1 MKKSNWQAFK
11 YLLGLTA
18 SSRRH
23 MILAAFLGFVTIGSN
38 IGLVA
43 TAALLIASAALHPPV
58 LDLMPA
64 IVGVRFFGIS
74 RALCRYLE
82 RYVGHQATF
91 QLLGELRVSF
101 YRALEPLLPAR
112 LPDYHSGE
120 LLDRVVADVE
130 TLKDFY
136 LRVLLPPL
144 VALMVMGAVFIF
156 LACFSISLALAWLAC
171 FLVAGV
177 AVPLV
182 LGVARSP
189 DRRQEEVRATLNA
202 TLVDTVQGMTEI
214 LACGREQEQVHRL
227 NTLGRELQRHQEK
240 SASRDGLALALTGLA
255 GDLSLWLVLVLAVPL
270 VTAGKLDGVYL
281 AMLTMAAAASFEAIA
296 SLPAIKEHLQA
307 SLGATRRLLAI
318 IATSTP
324 ERGYAAG
331 PIPLSRQNPA
341 GPGSSNQGLDSTCK
355 VLPLARQTR
364 PSRRS
369 YNTGGTTGP
378 GNAIPGGSGQGLDT
392 TRETAGRMPRYYTG
406 RTPGVCSACT
416 SRSIGYHLQVKG
428 LRFRYGPDEPPA
440 LDGIDFT
447 LPAGGRLA
455 LVGPSGAGKSTLV
468 NLLLR
473 FWDYGEGSI
482 CLGGRELKDYP
493 VEDLRR
499 LLAVVSQPT
508 HLFNSSLAEN
518 LLLARPDADTAE
530 LWSVLRAVGL
540 EDFSRGLPRGLE
552 TCTGEE
558 GLKLSGGQRQRL
570 ALARALLKNAPI
582 LILDEATSGLDPV
595 TEQEV
600 LQTIYQVMTG
610 RTTLVITHHLAGLEA
625 MDEILVLDKGRVIQ
639 RGRHEELLQQD
650 GLYHRM
656 WEMQQVIAP

>member
-1 MKKSNWQAFK
+1 MKQSNWQAFK

-18 SSRRH
+18 SSWRH

-38 IGLVA
+38 IGLLA

-112 LPDYHSGE
+112 LPDYRSGE

-156 LACFSISLALAWLAC
+156 LARFSISLALAWLAC
-171 FLVAGV
+171 FLAAGV
-177 AVPLV
+177 VVPLV
-182 LGVARSP
+182 LGAARNP

-369 YNTGGTTGP
+369 YNSGGTTGP
-378 GNAIPGGSGQGLDT
+378 EMALQGGSGQGLDT
-392 TRETAGRMPRYYTG
+392 TRETAGRYYTG

-416 SRSIGYHLQVKG
+416 SRSIDYHLQVRG
-428 LRFRYGPDEPPA
+428 LRFRYSSDEPPA
-440 LDGIDFT
+440 LDGINFT

-455 LVGPSGAGKSTLV
+455 LVGPSGAGKTTLV

-473 FWDYGEGSI
+473 FWDYEAGFI
-482 CLGGRELKDYP
+482 RLGGRELKDYP

-499 LLAVVSQPT
+499 LLAVVSQPV
-508 HLFNSSLAEN
+508 HLFNASLEEN
-518 LLLARPDADTAE
+518 LLLARPEAGTTE
-530 LWSVLRAVGL
+530 LWSVLRATDLENFIHSLPQGL
-540 EDFSRGLPRGLE
+540 DTCIGED
-552 TCTGEE
+552 

-582 LILDEATSGLDPV
+582 LILDEATSGLDALS
-595 TEQEV
+595 EQG
-600 LQTIYQVMTG
+600 LLRTIHQIMVG
-610 RTTLVITHHLAGLEA
+610 RTTLVITHHLASLEA

>member
-1 MKKSNWQAFK
+1 MKQSNWQAFK

-18 SSRRH
+18 SSRKPL
-23 MILAAFLGFVTIGSN
+23 ILAAFLGFLTIGSN
-38 IGLVA
+38 IGLIA

-82 RYVGHQATF
+82 RYAGHQATLQF
-91 QLLGELRVSF
+91 LGELRVSF

-112 LPDYHSGE
+112 LPDYRSGE

-144 VALMVMGAVFIF
+144 VALMVMAAVFIF
-156 LACFSISLALAWLAC
+156 LARFSINLALAWLVC

-177 AVPLV
+177 ALPLV
-182 LGVARSP
+182 LGAARGP
-189 DRRQEEVRATLNA
+189 DRRQEEVRASLNA

-214 LACGREQEQVHRL
+214 LACGREQEQLQRL

-240 SASRDGLALALTGLA
+240 SASRDGLAVALTGLA
-255 GDLSLWLVLVLAVPL
+255 GDLSLWLVLVLAIPL
-270 VTAGKLDGVYL
+270 VTAGKLDGVFL
-281 AMLTMAAAASFEAIA
+281 AMLALATATSFEAIS
-296 SLPAIKEHLQA
+296 SLPAIKDYLQA
-307 SLGATRRLLAI
+307 SLGATRRLLAV

-324 ERGYAAG
+324 DGVEDGHKN
-331 PIPLSRQNPA
+331 PRQRTPANPQPFSLQVPA
-341 GPGSSNQGLDSTCK
+341 GPGLSNPGLGSTRK

-364 PSRRS
+364 P
-369 YNTGGTTGP
+369 G
-378 GNAIPGGSGQGLDT
+378 
-392 TRETAGRMPRYYTG
+392 
-406 RTPGVCSACT
+406 
-416 SRSIGYHLQVKG
+416 HLQVKG
-428 LRFRYGPDEPPA
+428 LRFRYGQDEPPA

-473 FWDYGEGSI
+473 FWDYEEGSI

-508 HLFNSSLAEN
+508 HLFNASLAEN
-518 LLLARPDADTAE
+518 LLLARPDAGAAE
-530 LWSVLRAVGL
+530 LWSVLRAAGL
-540 EDFSRGLPRGLE
+540 EDFIHSLPRGLA
-552 TCTGEE
+552 TCIGEE

-582 LILDEATSGLDPV
+582 LILDEATSGLDAV

-625 MDEILVLDKGRVIQ
+625 MDEILVLDRGRVVQ
-639 RGRHEELLQQD
+639 RGCHEELFHQE
-650 GLYHRM
+650 GLYRRL